1 MSAELLFGTYGPDLV
16 AYAQQYPWKVFA
28 FVLGAVLLLT
38 LILKP
43 EICRGNGG
51 DLDLDIGGD

>member
-1 MSAELLFGTYGPDLV
+1 V

-28 FVLGAVLLLT
+28 FALGAVLLLT

-43 EICRGNGG
+43 QTCRGNGG
-51 DLDLDIGGD
+51 DVDFGDGGE